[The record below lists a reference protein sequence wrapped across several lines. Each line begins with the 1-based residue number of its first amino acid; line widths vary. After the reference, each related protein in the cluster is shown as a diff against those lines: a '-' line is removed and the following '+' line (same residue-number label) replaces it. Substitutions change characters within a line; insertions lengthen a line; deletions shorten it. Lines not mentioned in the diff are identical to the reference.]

1 MKIGFA
7 RIYTKNSDLR
17 YNFENIKKFY
27 WEAVSKELEI
37 VIFPRLALT
46 GFSTNDSFLDN
57 DYLENMLNYFKKIIE
72 LTASG
77 ETKILIG
84 GISYENDYYENG
96 DIFKS
101 TIKDSAFFI
110 DDDYIDSTIFR
121 KEIDKNNVL
130 EDYKYFD
137 KHDFLK
143 FFEYKKKKFAVLL
156 SDDIFSNFNVI
167 LVSDNKPN
175 YIICL
180 DSSNRKNIEK
190 QLIKL
195 AKFSSAPIFYMNS
208 TNCSDGNLFDGRI
221 ILVNEDFHIIMNNL
235 YNRDEIIDFEI
246 DCEDG
251 TELFVKNNFEQNQS
265 IIPVLK
271 KYFGRKKVV
280 IDIDKYQNYSF
291 NKKQC
296 KLVTFSDENVD
307 NTIEKI
313 DIEKFIS
320 KKLYQKLNLKEK
332 NIIKNRIIDIL

>member
-7 RIYTKNSDLR
+7 RIYTKNSDFK

-27 WEAVSKELEI
+27 FDAINKELEI
-37 VIFPRLALT
+37 VVFPRLALT
-46 GFSTNDSFLDN
+46 GFSINNSFLNN
-57 DYLENMLNYFKKIIE
+57 DYLENMLSYFKKIIE
-72 LTASG
+72 LTSG
-77 ETKILIG
+77 KNTKILIG

-110 DDDYIDSTIFR
+110 DNACIDSTIFR
-121 KEIDKNNVL
+121 KEIDKNNIL

-156 SDDIFSNFNVI
+156 SDDIFSNFNII

-175 YIICL
+175 YIICI

-195 AKFSSAPIFYMNS
+195 AKFSGAPVFYMNS
-208 TNCSDGNLFDGRI
+208 TNYSDGDLFNGRI
-221 ILVNEDFHIIMNNL
+221 ILINEDFHIIMNNL

-251 TELFVKNNFEQNQS
+251 TELFLKNNFEQNQS

-271 KYFGRKKVV
+271 KYFGRKNVTL
-280 IDIDKYQNYSF
+280 DIDKYQNYSF
-291 NKKQC
+291 DKKQC
-296 KLVTFSDENVD
+296 RLVTFSNKNINDM
-307 NTIEKI
+307 IEKI
-313 DIEKFIS
+313 DIEKYIN
-320 KKLYQKLNLKEK
+320 KELYHKLNSKEK
-332 NIIKNRIIDIL
+332 DIIKNRIIDIL